1 MEVVA
6 IAATAVSAFGQI
18 QAGKAQQAMYES
30 QAVWNNIQAENDAIA
45 YEQQGVN
52 ALKKT
57 LKTMATITA
66 RAAAGNLNPFAGSIG
81 NLQDQVLNEGYTD
94 FNIHRISDDT
104 RRKTGAFQ
112 SNIYKAAGKSAAQ
125 QGVFGA
131 IGTVGGAALTY
142 GAIGGKSSFAGA
154 TGSPGGNPTYTLP
167 KGPMFGGPTG
177 WRG

>member
-81 NLQDQVLNEGYTD
+81 
-94 FNIHRISDDT
+94 
-104 RRKTGAFQ
+104 
-112 SNIYKAAGKSAAQ
+112 
-125 QGVFGA
+125 
-131 IGTVGGAALTY
+131 
-142 GAIGGKSSFAGA
+142 GKSSFAGA

-177 WRG
+177 WRV